1 MHIST
6 ILGWAFYGEKCFSF
20 LVGEKIGKY
29 YKYAY
34 VLTCYLGA
42 TGSLQIIWNLSDTL
56 NGLMALP
63 NLIGLIMLSKVVLL
77 MTKDFFK
84 DPYYIRKSPEEYL
97 NILPEKYKF

>member
-1 MHIST
+1 
-6 ILGWAFYGEKCFSF
+6 
-20 LVGEKIGKY
+20 
-29 YKYAY
+29 
-34 VLTCYLGA
+34 
-42 TGSLQIIWNLSDTL
+42 
-56 NGLMALP
+56 MALP